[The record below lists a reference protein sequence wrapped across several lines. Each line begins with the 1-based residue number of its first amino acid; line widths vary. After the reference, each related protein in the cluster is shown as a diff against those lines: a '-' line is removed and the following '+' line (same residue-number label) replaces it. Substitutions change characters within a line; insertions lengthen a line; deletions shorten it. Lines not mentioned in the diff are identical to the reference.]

1 MIDAQHFRSV
11 LATYPTGVSVVTACD
26 EHGTKHAMVVGS
38 FTSISLD
45 PPLVGFFPAKSSS
58 TWPKI
63 AELGSFCVNV
73 LGADQLAICQSMAGG
88 TEDRF
93 SGLALQTEASH
104 HPVIGGVQSWLECS
118 IERVVEIGDHY
129 LVVGLV
135 EKVSGTDQGE
145 ALVFH
150 RKGYRS
156 TVTDA
161 NLR

>member
-1 MIDAQHFRSV
+1 MIDAQNFRSV
-11 LATYPTGVSVVTACD
+11 LATYPTGVCVVTACD
-26 EHGTKHAMVVGS
+26 EQGGKHAMVVGS

-63 AELGSFCVNV
+63 AKLGSFCVNV
-73 LGADQLAICQSMAGG
+73 LGADQLSICLAMAGG
-88 TEDRF
+88 AADRF
-93 SGLALQTEASH
+93 SGLVLDAEASN
-104 HPVIGGVQSWLECS
+104 HPVIGGVQSWLECR
-118 IERVVEIGDHY
+118 IERIVEIGDHF

-135 EKVSGTDQGE
+135 EKVRAKDQGE

-156 TVTDA
+156 TVAAA
-161 NLR
+161 NCS